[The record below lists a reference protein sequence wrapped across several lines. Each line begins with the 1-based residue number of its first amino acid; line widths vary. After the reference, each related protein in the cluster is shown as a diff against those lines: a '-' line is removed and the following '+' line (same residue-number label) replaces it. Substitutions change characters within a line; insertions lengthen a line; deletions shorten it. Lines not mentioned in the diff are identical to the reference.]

1 MARPIARLVFAV
13 LLAFL
18 GWGNRSTFDGALIT
32 GADFRD
38 AILDKAQ
45 IRELCQRAS
54 GVNIQTGMAKRA
66 SLGYV

>member
-18 GWGNRSTFDGALIT
+18 DWGNRSTFDGALI